1 MLPFHYIIRS
11 VMRAPARFFQQT
23 FGVALVVALLLG
35 AVSFN
40 EGMDRLLV
48 SSGSKHNVIFVG
60 AGSEESVE
68 RSEVSTRAETLIAAG
83 VRGIE
88 TRLGVPAVSGEVH
101 YMGLVGLPDGSAEQ
115 GLLRGVTVEAFEV
128 HREVRILKGRFPRSG
143 EVMLGRLAAYQL
155 GSDPAILGMGSKLE
169 FEGQSFEVVGIFD
182 APGTVMESEI
192 WIPRTDLQT
201 LTQRDNLSCVILR
214 LEDAG
219 AFRYA
224 DLFAKQRL
232 DLELSAVRE
241 SDYYRQLSK
250 FYGPI
255 RWMTLLTAAM
265 IAVGAVFGGLNMLY
279 AAYASRIQEL
289 AALQTIGYSRIGLFW
304 TLIQESL
311 LSAALGILIALLLGL
326 WLLEGTM
333 VPFSIGTILLGIS
346 ASNFLIA
353 LLVGLLLAVVGVTPP
368 ALKCL
373 RTDLPVALRSA

>member
-1 MLPFHYIIRS
+1 
-11 VMRAPARFFQQT
+11 MRAPARFFQQT

-48 SSGSKHNVIFVG
+48 SSGSPQNVIFVG

-101 YMGLVGLPDGSAEQ
+101 YMGLVGLPDGGAEQ

-128 HREVRILKGRFPRSG
+128 HREVRILEGRFPRSG

-155 GSDPAILGMGSKLE
+155 GSNPALLGVGSELE
-169 FEGQSFEVVGIFD
+169 FEGQTFEVVGIFD

-192 WIPRTDLQT
+192 WIPRSDLQT

-214 LEDAG
+214 LEDPG

-311 LSAALGILIALLLGL
+311 LSAALGILMALLLGL